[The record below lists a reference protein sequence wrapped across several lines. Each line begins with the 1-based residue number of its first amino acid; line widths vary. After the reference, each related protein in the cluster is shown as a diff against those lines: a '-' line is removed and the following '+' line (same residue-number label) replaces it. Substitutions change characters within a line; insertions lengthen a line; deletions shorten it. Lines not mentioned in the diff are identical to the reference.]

1 MDETVHITLVQ
12 DWNNQ
17 NSSMN
22 DGGTKK
28 VPPISEELLAID
40 GRWGRESQ
48 LSLKDVGLEW
58 FCMPQ

>member
-1 MDETVHITLVQ
+1 
-12 DWNNQ
+12 
-17 NSSMN
+17 MN